1 MFQALVLAGAIVVVL
16 LSFDTVRDSRLPA
29 GEYFFLLL
37 ASAGSAD
44 ELPPPT
50 RTYVVDPGD
59 TLWEIA
65 DALAAPGADIRDTV
79 DSIMELNSFDGA
91 TIYPGQAILLP
102 TQ

>member
-1 MFQALVLAGAIVVVL
+1 MTHRTHPVANNPLVLRLLVLATAVAAV
-16 LSFDTVRDSRLPA
+16 
-29 GEYFFLLL
+29 FLLL

-65 DALAAPGADIRDTV
+65 DALAAPGADVRDTV